1 MDPLYPGWWVNPRID
16 ALRGKLVETIDPKAR
31 FAVFEDIQR
40 LFYEEVPLLKLGDV
54 RDLWLTSPKLKEIGT
69 YPCPWFWQAYFTR

>member
-1 MDPLYPGWWVNPRID
+1 
-16 ALRGKLVETIDPKAR
+16 
-31 FAVFEDIQR
+31 VFEDIQR

-69 YPCPWFWQAYFTR
+69 YPCPYFWQAYFTA